1 MDRIKLSD
9 ECWLAAALLQ
19 REQPNRE
26 SFRPTE
32 IRRRIEQEHLSSH
45 LRAGIPAH
53 LSQHLVANRPP
64 DTGRYRMLYRKVDG
78 TLRLFRMGDDYH
90 PERHGKIRPEPA
102 EVPSRYRDLI
112 RWYDEEY
119 NRPGAHPDP
128 LLEARGLGKEMW
140 RRVDADSY
148 VNELRTGWNEAAQE
162 R

>member
-1 MDRIKLSD
+1 
-9 ECWLAAALLQ
+9 
-19 REQPNRE
+19 
-26 SFRPTE
+26 
-32 IRRRIEQEHLSSH
+32 
-45 LRAGIPAH
+45 
-53 LSQHLVANRPP
+53 
-64 DTGRYRMLYRKVDG
+64 MLYRKVDG

-102 EVPSRYRDLI
+102 EVPPRYRDLI

-148 VNELRTGWNEAAQE
+148 VNELRTGWNQAAQE